1 MAKYDV
7 YGIGNALV
15 DMEYEIEVADLETLG
30 IDKGVM
36 TLVDEQCQLRM
47 MDHLAAY
54 PHQRSSGGSAANSMI
69 AVRQFGGTSFYSCK
83 VAEDDLGHFY
93 MKDLLDGGVD
103 TNHHTEKEAG
113 HTGRCVVLVTPDS
126 DRTSALSWGSAANC
140 PPRSWSRTP
149 CATRLLLHGRLSG
162 HLETARQACIAAK
175 RIAEAAGVKTAISL
189 SDPNMVRFFKAG
201 LLEMIG
207 SGVDLL
213 FANEDEAKG
222 VVGTAD
228 LDSATDYLKTLSQG
242 VRRDHPGSKG
252 ALVWD
257 GQTLID
263 IDPVKVKA
271 VDTVG
276 AGTCS
281 PALSSMAEGGLGPS
295 TRRRLGFGGIGQTG
309 DQPGAA
315 HVSGGNPDGS
325 AQPSQGYHLSHR
337 VPGEFPESHHSG
349 HGSRLTRYSSRGLQ
363 HPPRNCSAKAAGSG
377 A

>member
-15 DMEYEIEVADLETLG
+15 DMEYEVEVADLETLG

-126 DRTSALSWGSAANC
+126 DRTLCTFLGISGGLSTKELVEDALRGSAYFYMEGYLVT
-140 PPRSWSRTP
+140 SD
-149 CATRLLLHGRLSG
+149 
-162 HLETARQACIAAK
+162 TARQACIAAK
-175 RIAEAAGVKTAISL
+175 RVAEAAGVKTAISL

-222 VVGTAD
+222 VVGAAD
-228 LDSATDYLKTLSQG
+228 LDSAIDYLKTLSQEF
-242 VRRDHPGSKG
+242 VITRGSRG

-257 GQTLID
+257 GRTLIG
-263 IDPVKVKA
+263 IDPVKVEA

-276 AGTCS
+276 AGDMFAGAFLYGRGRGWDHRRAG
-281 PALSSMAEGGLGPS
+281 ALASAASAKLVTSLGPRMS
-295 TRRRLGFGGIGQTG
+295 AAETQAVLHGF
-309 DQPGAA
+309 P
-315 HVSGGNPDGS
+315 
-325 AQPSQGYHLSHR
+325 
-337 VPGEFPESHHSG
+337 
-349 HGSRLTRYSSRGLQ
+349 
-363 HPPRNCSAKAAGSG
+363 
-377 A
+377 

>member
-15 DMEYEIEVADLETLG
+15 DMEYEVEVADLEALG

-36 TLVDEQCQLRM
+36 TLVDEDHQLKM
-47 MDHLAAY
+47 MNHLAER

-69 AVRQFGGTSFYSCK
+69 AVRQLGGTSFYSCK
-83 VAEDDLGHFY
+83 VAGDDLGHFY

-103 TNHHTEKEAG
+103 TNHHTEKEPG

-126 DRTSALSWGSAANC
+126 DRTLCTFLGISGGLSEKELVEDALRDSEYFYMEGYLVTS
-140 PPRSWSRTP
+140 
-149 CATRLLLHGRLSG
+149 
-162 HLETARQACIAAK
+162 ETARQACIAAK
-175 RIAEAAGVKTAISL
+175 RLAEAAGIKTAISL

-222 VVGTAD
+222 VVGATD
-228 LDSATDYLKTLSQG
+228 LAGAVDYLKTLG
-242 VRRDHPGSKG
+242 REFVITRGSKG

-257 GQTLID
+257 GRTLID
-263 IDPVKVKA
+263 IDPVRVEA

-276 AGTCS
+276 AGDMFAGAFLYGRVRGWDHRRAGDLASAAAAKLVTS
-281 PALSSMAEGGLGPS
+281 LGPRMTAAE
-295 TRRRLGFGGIGQTG
+295 TRAI
-309 DQPGAA
+309 
-315 HVSGGNPDGS
+315 
-325 AQPSQGYHLSHR
+325 
-337 VPGEFPESHHSG
+337 
-349 HGSRLTRYSSRGLQ
+349 LQ
-363 HPPRNCSAKAAGSG
+363 SLP
-377 A
+377 